1 MKTAIITDSNSG
13 ISEQEAGRL
22 GIYVVPMPVIINN
35 TILFENKNILA
46 EQFFDSIKRGD
57 RVTTSQPSLADIMQ
71 MWENLLDEYE
81 ELVYI
86 PMSSGLSS
94 SCMTAKGIANE
105 YDGRVYV
112 ADNHRISVT
121 LKQSVLYA
129 KRLADKDVRGSE
141 IVSALEREAYDSSI
155 YLAVDSLEHL
165 QRGGRINPAARMIGA
180 ALSIKPILAIYGNR
194 LEPYANVRG
203 GYIKCLA
210 RMTAALKEFVNKS
223 MDHQSEK
230 TFYIGLAGAGIEDSV
245 RDKCMQII
253 QYEFPGAV
261 TYYDP
266 LPLSIC
272 AHTGPGAIGIGMS
285 VGE

>member
-121 LKQSVLYA
+121 LKQAVLYA

-165 QRGGRINPAARMIGA
+165 QRGGRISPAVRMIGT
-180 ALSIKPILAIYGNR
+180 ALNIKPVLAIYGNR

-203 GYIKCLA
+203 SHMKCLTK
-210 RMTAALKEFVNKS
+210 MTCALKNSVNKL
-223 MDHQSEK
+223 MDYQPEK
-230 TFYIGLAGAGIEDSV
+230 MVYIGLAGAGIEDSV
-245 RDKCMQII
+245 RDECMKII
-253 QYEFPGAV
+253 QYEFPRAV